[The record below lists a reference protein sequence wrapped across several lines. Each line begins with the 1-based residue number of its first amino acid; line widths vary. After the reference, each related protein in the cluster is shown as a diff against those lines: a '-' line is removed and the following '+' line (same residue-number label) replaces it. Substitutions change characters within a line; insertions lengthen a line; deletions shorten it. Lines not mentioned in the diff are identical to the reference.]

1 MKILISGSTGLIG
14 SRLIPLLS
22 GKGHTVTRLTRERS
36 AGSLSSAYWDPES
49 GEIEAGKLEGHD
61 AVLHLAGE
69 NIAGRWDREKKRKI
83 EDSRVRGTNLLSRTL
98 AGLGLR
104 PGVIVAASGVGYY
117 GDRGSQVLT
126 EDSGPGAGF
135 LASLSMKWEEALR
148 PAGEAGIRV
157 VNMRL
162 GVVLTPE
169 GGALCKMLT
178 PFRLGL
184 GGRMG
189 SGEQYW
195 SWIAIDDVLSAIYHS
210 IVSED
215 LRGPV
220 NFTAPEPV
228 TNARFT
234 EALAE
239 ALGRPAFF
247 HVPELALRALLGEM
261 ADEMLL
267 ASTRALPS
275 RLLGSGYTF
284 QYADLK
290 SALTHLLS

>member
-14 SRLIPLLS
+14 SRIIPLLS
-22 GKGHTVTRLTRERS
+22 GKGHTVTRLTRKRS
-36 AGSLSSAYWDPES
+36 GGSSSSAYWDPES

-98 AGLGLR
+98 AGLGSR
-104 PGVIVAASGVGYY
+104 PGVILAASGVGYY
-117 GDRGSQVLT
+117 GDRGDQVLT
-126 EDSGPGAGF
+126 EDSGPGSGF
-135 LASLSMKWEEALR
+135 LANLGMKWEEALR

-162 GVVLTPE
+162 GVVLSPE
-169 GGALCKMLT
+169 GGALGKMLT

-184 GGRMG
+184 GGKMG

-220 NFTAPEPV
+220 NFTAPAPV

-234 EALAE
+234 EVLAE
-239 ALGRPAFF
+239 ALRRPAFF
-247 HVPELALRALLGEM
+247 HVPEFALRALLGEM

-284 QYADLK
+284 QYGDLK